1 MRVPDDLRPLERNQA
16 AAASFLEQ
24 RVETRQRRADLLLA
38 VDDLDDDRQVL
49 GEPQDLGGVDAA
61 PARPSSRAVRTMTS

>member
-38 VDDLDDDRQVL
+38 VDDLDDDREIL
-49 GEPQDLGGVDAA
+49 GEPNILAVWMRLAA
-61 PARPSSRAVRTMTS
+61 P